1 MQTTKTKYLIIG
13 NSAGGIAAAEA
24 IRELDNVGTL
34 TILSDEPYPAYS
46 RILISKYLTGE
57 RDLEQTPLRPVDFY
71 IENDIDFLPGRNAV
85 KLLLDS
91 HVVQMENRE
100 RISFEKLL
108 LATGG
113 NPIVPEM
120 DGLDKEGVFT
130 FTKLDDVKAIDRYLS
145 NVKKA
150 VVIGGGLIGTS
161 ATEALTKRGIKVTVV
176 EMMDRMLGAMLD
188 EHASSLVE
196 KTMADAGV
204 SIATCHTVCSVIGDD
219 RVESVILDDDTE
231 ISCEMLVVAI
241 GVVPRI
247 DLVEGTD
254 INVERG
260 IVVDLNMK
268 TSHEDVYA
276 CGDVAEVHDFV
287 RGTNRVIP
295 IWPGAHFGG
304 RVAGLN
310 MAGGDTEYTGCT
322 GMNTLGYF
330 GLNIASGGIVNP
342 PDDSYEVLTQ
352 NGHDNYQRLVL
363 KNNVVVGMVLIG
375 NIDKGGIIL
384 NMMRDGIDVGDI
396 KGKLMA
402 EDACGLT
409 YLLWKLRSWARMLP
423 NRI

>member
-1 MQTTKTKYLIIG
+1 MTETKYLIIG

-24 IRELDNVGTL
+24 IRALDDAGTL
-34 TILSDEPYPAYS
+34 IIVSDEPYPAYS

-57 RDLEQTPLRPVDFY
+57 RDLEQTLLRPADFY
-71 IENDIDFLPGRNAV
+71 TKNCINFLPGRKVV

-91 HVVQMENRE
+91 RVAQMENGE

-113 NPIVPEM
+113 NPIMPQM
-120 DGLDKEGVFT
+120 DGLDKKGVFT
-130 FTKLDDVKAIDRYLS
+130 FTKLDDVRAIDTYLS
-145 NVKKA
+145 GVKKA

-188 EHASSLVE
+188 EYASSVVE
-196 KTMADAGV
+196 KTLSDAGV
-204 SIATCHTVCSVIGDD
+204 GIATGHTVCSVTGDD
-219 RVESVILDDDTE
+219 RVEGVILDDDTE
-231 ISCEMLVVAI
+231 IQCEMLVVAI

-247 DLVEGTD
+247 DLVEGTG

-268 TSHEDVYA
+268 TSHQDVYA
-276 CGDVAEVHDFV
+276 CGDVAEVHDYV

-304 RVAGLN
+304 RIAGLN
-310 MAGGDTEYTGCT
+310 MAGSETEYPGCT

-342 PDDSYEVLTQ
+342 PDDSYEVLVSK
-352 NGHDNYQRLVL
+352 GDVNYQRLVL
-363 KNNVVVGMVLIG
+363 KDNMVVGMVFIG

-384 NMMRDGIDVGDI
+384 NMMRDGVDVGDF
-396 KGKLMA
+396 KGQLIG

-409 YLLWKLRSWARMLP
+409 YLLWKLRSWSRK
-423 NRI
+423 

>member
-1 MQTTKTKYLIIG
+1 MTETKYLIIG

-24 IRELDNVGTL
+24 IRALDDAGTL
-34 TILSDEPYPAYS
+34 IIVSDEPYPAYS

-57 RDLEQTPLRPVDFY
+57 RDLEQTLLRPADFY
-71 IENDIDFLPGRNAV
+71 TKNCINFLPGRKVV

-91 HVVQMENRE
+91 RVAQMENGE

-113 NPIVPEM
+113 NPITPQM
-120 DGLDKEGVFT
+120 DGLDKKGVFT
-130 FTKLDDVKAIDRYLS
+130 FTKLDDVKAIDTYLS
-145 NVKKA
+145 GVKKA

-161 ATEALTKRGIKVTVV
+161 AIEALTKRGIKVTVV

-188 EHASSLVE
+188 EYASSVVE
-196 KTMADAGV
+196 KTLSDAGV
-204 SIATCHTVCSVIGDD
+204 GIATGHTVCSVTGDD
-219 RVESVILDDDTE
+219 RVEGVILDDDTE
-231 ISCEMLVVAI
+231 IQCEMLVVAI

-247 DLVEGTD
+247 DLVEGTG

-268 TSHEDVYA
+268 TSHQDVYA
-276 CGDVAEVHDFV
+276 CGDVAEVHDYV

-304 RVAGLN
+304 RIAGLN
-310 MAGGDTEYTGCT
+310 MAGSETEYPGCT

-342 PDDSYEVLTQ
+342 PDDSYEVLVSK
-352 NGHDNYQRLVL
+352 GDVNYQRLVL
-363 KNNVVVGMVLIG
+363 KDNMVVGMVFIG

-384 NMMRDGIDVGDI
+384 NMMRDGVDVGDF
-396 KGKLMA
+396 KGQLIG

-409 YLLWKLRSWARMLP
+409 YLLWKLRSWSRK
-423 NRI
+423 